1 MPAFFVCPNDFN
13 NGVLRIINAELRQP
27 KTEKGELPAH
37 IRPTRVP
44 SNLFRYID
52 REKARTALAAT
63 LTRAIHTMITHTSSE
78 KGRAAVPPI
87 TDANTISP
95 FPFKVIVKVDNVE
108 VG

>member
-1 MPAFFVCPNDFN
+1 
-13 NGVLRIINAELRQP
+13 
-27 KTEKGELPAH
+27 
-37 IRPTRVP
+37 
-44 SNLFRYID
+44 
-52 REKARTALAAT
+52 
-63 LTRAIHTMITHTSSE
+63 MITHTSSE